1 MAKRRCLIS
10 RPLDRGTTLFPCPQL
25 ESVEKCWSPTSPAP
39 ADWSAVANRESAC
52 AGARFARAN
61 RAMGEGAD
69 ALQEIQSDWRTKR
82 SCTPLNLCR
91 PVRTLTLTLSLVR
104 ERASV
109 RDLRQLAVPPLHAE
123 NSLST
128 LSLVVG
134 AGEGSDTPKA
144 NHWCTMGMGFL
155 PARLHPHPNPLPGQG
170 EGISH
175 RSNRQSGIGSSK
187 LFAAA
192 RLSASKS
199 HQAFHRATPLLE
211 SLAPRLRSYHL
222 SLALSL
228 DKEGGQK

>member
-10 RPLDRGTTLFPCPQL
+10 RPLDRGTTLFPSPQL
-25 ESVEKCWSPTSPAP
+25 ESVDKRRNLTSPAT
-39 ADWSAVANRESAC
+39 ADWSAVASRESAC
-52 AGARFARAN
+52 AGARFAPAN

-69 ALQEIQSDWRTKR
+69 TLQAHSASTKSPSAPVALYCLRCI
-82 SCTPLNLCR
+82 
-91 PVRTLTLTLSLVR
+91 RTLTLTLSLVR